1 MRKERH
7 LGLVNLIVAFVLIMM
22 GIIIFFSAVL
32 IRNNSKSKIS
42 GVLND
47 KDSGNDYVLMLGLP
61 EDKIWEEAPNRWKQQ
76 FDFSIDVDSKTSL
89 KDWEIEINFNIE
101 GFKIIEIA
109 PKDTWNVDKE
119 KRIIEDQR
127 IVLYPEVG
135 QELAIETIA
144 KGETNKFGFMI
155 IMTEEISKEDFPSI
169 TYTLTGRNYR
179 SPLTYVSIWVL
190 LFALFVWTSFFIA
203 YIVFRVRER
212 NFEAFKENTYK
223 IINQSM
229 NTFASLIDTKDP
241 YTKDHSARVSYYS
254 TKIARKLGLD
264 DEYVRNIAYI
274 ALMHDCGKLLID
286 DDILTKPAKL
296 TMEEYEIM
304 KTHTTNGGKA
314 LQNFTSIKEIVNGAM
329 YHHEHY
335 DGTGYPKGLKGE
347 EIPLSARI
355 IGVADALDAMASDRC
370 YRKRLTEEVIK
381 QELIECSGTQ
391 FDPKIANLVVEM
403 INSGEINLKEDK

>member
-1 MRKERH
+1 MSKSRK
-7 LGLVNLIVAFVLIMM
+7 GIICVIICGIILVLAIISFFTLVLIDNHKAKTYK
-22 GIIIFFSAVL
+22 GTITEANESFELVL
-32 IRNNSKSKIS
+32 NISKSWT
-42 GVLND
+42 ND
-47 KDSGNDYVLMLGLP
+47 AGTENQTEG
-61 EDKIWEEAPNRWKQQ
+61 QQ
-76 FDFSIDVDSKTSL
+76 FDFTIIDN
-89 KDWEIEINFNIE
+89 KDYNLNNWKIVIENNIE
-101 GFKIIEIA
+101 GYKLVDIDSA
-109 PKDTWNVDKE
+109 WNVEYEVDGTTFTIKPE
-119 KRIIEDQR
+119 KDIDLVSLSRS
-127 IVLYPEVG
+127 
-135 QELAIETIA
+135 
-144 KGETNKFGFMI
+144 KNNSFGFI
-155 IMTEEISKEDFPSI
+155 LINNIKVEETDFTNIS
-169 TYTLTGRNYR
+169 YTLTGIRHKDFIEYKAF
-179 SPLTYVSIWVL
+179 WVL
-190 LFALFVWTSFFIA
+190 LFALVIYVAFTIS
-203 YIVFRVRER
+203 YIIIKLKER

>member
-1 MRKERH
+1 MKKNKRGTIILISAAIALV
-7 LGLVNLIVAFVLIMM
+7 LGIVLFFTLVTID
-22 GIIIFFSAVL
+22 
-32 IRNNSKSKIS
+32 NNTKKTYTGTITEPNSSFEVILNISKSWT
-42 GVLND
+42 ND
-47 KDSGNDYVLMLGLP
+47 EGT
-61 EDKIWEEAPNRWKQQ
+61 DKQTEGQQ
-76 FDFSIDVDSKTSL
+76 FDFTIIDHKNYNLNSWKIVIENNISGYSLKDVDSF
-89 KDWEIEINFNIE
+89 WNVNYEIEGNKLIITPRKDIDLVSLSRTKNNSFGFIFINNI
-101 GFKIIEIA
+101 K
-109 PKDTWNVDKE
+109 V
-119 KRIIEDQR
+119 
-127 IVLYPEVG
+127 
-135 QELAIETIA
+135 
-144 KGETNKFGFMI
+144 GETDFSN
-155 IMTEEISKEDFPSI
+155 IS
-169 TYTLTGRNYR
+169 YTLTGLSHKDFAEYKMF
-179 SPLTYVSIWVL
+179 WVL
-190 LFALFVWTSFFIA
+190 LFALFVYVAFTIS
-203 YIVFRVRER
+203 YIVIKLKEK

-254 TKIARKLGLD
+254 VKIARKLGLD

-391 FDPKIANLVVEM
+391 FDPKIASLVVEM
-403 INSGEINLKEDK
+403 IDSGEINLKENR

>member
-1 MRKERH
+1 MSKSRK
-7 LGLVNLIVAFVLIMM
+7 GIICVIICGIILVLAIISFFTLVLIDNHKEKTYK
-22 GIIIFFSAVL
+22 GTITEANESFELVL
-32 IRNNSKSKIS
+32 NISKSWT
-42 GVLND
+42 ND
-47 KDSGNDYVLMLGLP
+47 AGTENQTEG
-61 EDKIWEEAPNRWKQQ
+61 QQ
-76 FDFSIDVDSKTSL
+76 FDFTIIDN
-89 KDWEIEINFNIE
+89 KDYNLNNWKIVIENNIE
-101 GFKIIEIA
+101 GYKLVDIDSA
-109 PKDTWNVDKE
+109 WNVEYEVDGTTFTIKPE
-119 KRIIEDQR
+119 KDIDLVSLSRS
-127 IVLYPEVG
+127 
-135 QELAIETIA
+135 
-144 KGETNKFGFMI
+144 KNNSFGFI
-155 IMTEEISKEDFPSI
+155 LINNIKVEETDFTNIS
-169 TYTLTGRNYR
+169 YTLTGIRHKDFIEYKAF
-179 SPLTYVSIWVL
+179 WVL
-190 LFALFVWTSFFIA
+190 LFALVIYVAFTIS
-203 YIVFRVRER
+203 YIIIKLKER

>member
-1 MRKERH
+1 
-7 LGLVNLIVAFVLIMM
+7 
-22 GIIIFFSAVL
+22 
-32 IRNNSKSKIS
+32 
-42 GVLND
+42 
-47 KDSGNDYVLMLGLP
+47 
-61 EDKIWEEAPNRWKQQ
+61 
-76 FDFSIDVDSKTSL
+76 
-89 KDWEIEINFNIE
+89 
-101 GFKIIEIA
+101 
-109 PKDTWNVDKE
+109 
-119 KRIIEDQR
+119 
-127 IVLYPEVG
+127 
-135 QELAIETIA
+135 
-144 KGETNKFGFMI
+144 
-155 IMTEEISKEDFPSI
+155 
-169 TYTLTGRNYR
+169 
-179 SPLTYVSIWVL
+179 
-190 LFALFVWTSFFIA
+190 
-203 YIVFRVRER
+203 
-212 NFEAFKENTYK
+212 
-223 IINQSM
+223 M

>member
-1 MRKERH
+1 MSKSRK
-7 LGLVNLIVAFVLIMM
+7 GIICVIVCGIILVLAIISFFTLVLIDNHKAKTYK
-22 GIIIFFSAVL
+22 GTITEANESFELVL
-32 IRNNSKSKIS
+32 NISKSWT
-42 GVLND
+42 ND
-47 KDSGNDYVLMLGLP
+47 AGTENQTEG
-61 EDKIWEEAPNRWKQQ
+61 QQ
-76 FDFSIDVDSKTSL
+76 FDFTIIDN
-89 KDWEIEINFNIE
+89 KDYNLNNWKIVIENNIE
-101 GFKIIEIA
+101 GYKLVDIDSA
-109 PKDTWNVDKE
+109 WNVEYEVDGTTFTIKPE
-119 KRIIEDQR
+119 KDIDLVSLSRS
-127 IVLYPEVG
+127 
-135 QELAIETIA
+135 
-144 KGETNKFGFMI
+144 KNNSFGFI
-155 IMTEEISKEDFPSI
+155 LINNIKVEETDFTNIS
-169 TYTLTGRNYR
+169 YTLTGIRHKDFIEYKAF
-179 SPLTYVSIWVL
+179 WVL
-190 LFALFVWTSFFIA
+190 LFALVIYVAFTIS
-203 YIVFRVRER
+203 YIIIKLKER

-241 YTKDHSARVSYYS
+241 YTKDHSTRVSYYS

>member
-1 MRKERH
+1 MKKERH
-7 LGLVNLIVAFVLIMM
+7 LGLINLIVAFVIIMI
-22 GIIIFFSAVL
+22 GLVVLFSVVL
-32 IRNNSKSKIS
+32 IKNNSKSTYKGI
-42 GVLND
+42 LND
-47 KDSGNDYVLMLGLP
+47 TSSGNKFVLMLELP
-61 EDKIWEEAPNRWKQQ
+61 QDKVWEEAPNQWKQQ
-76 FDFSIDVDSKTSL
+76 FDFSVKVDSKTSL
-89 KDWEIEINFNIE
+89 KDWKITVNFKKE
-101 GFKIIEIA
+101 GFKIKEI
-109 PKDTWNVDKE
+109 PDVWNIDKE
-119 KRIIEDQR
+119 KMVVLDQEIE
-127 IVLYPEVG
+127 IYPTLNEN
-135 QELAIETIA
+135 LKIETLTRE
-144 KGETNKFGFMI
+144 ETNKFGFMI
-155 IMTEEISKEDFPSI
+155 VMSHEVTQDDFKTIDYEIV
-169 TYTLTGRNYR
+169 GRNYR
-179 SPLTYVSIWVL
+179 SPLSYVSLWVL
-190 LFALFVWTSFFIA
+190 LFALFVWISFFVA
-203 YIVFRVRER
+203 YIVFRIREK

-254 TKIARKLGLD
+254 VKIARKLGLD

-391 FDPKIANLVVEM
+391 FDPKIASLVVEM
-403 INSGEINLKEDK
+403 IDSGEINLKENR

>member
-1 MRKERH
+1 MSKSRK
-7 LGLVNLIVAFVLIMM
+7 GIICVIICGIILVLAIISFFTLVLIDNHKEKTYK
-22 GIIIFFSAVL
+22 GTITEANESFELVL
-32 IRNNSKSKIS
+32 NISKSWT
-42 GVLND
+42 ND
-47 KDSGNDYVLMLGLP
+47 AGTENQTEG
-61 EDKIWEEAPNRWKQQ
+61 QQ
-76 FDFSIDVDSKTSL
+76 FDFTIIDN
-89 KDWEIEINFNIE
+89 KDYNLNNWKIVIENNIE
-101 GFKIIEIA
+101 GYKLVDIDSA
-109 PKDTWNVDKE
+109 WNVEYEVDGTTFTIKPE
-119 KRIIEDQR
+119 KDIDLVSLSRS
-127 IVLYPEVG
+127 
-135 QELAIETIA
+135 
-144 KGETNKFGFMI
+144 KNNSFGFI
-155 IMTEEISKEDFPSI
+155 LINNIKVEETDFTNIS
-169 TYTLTGRNYR
+169 YTLTGIRHKDFIEYKAF
-179 SPLTYVSIWVL
+179 WVL
-190 LFALFVWTSFFIA
+190 LFALVIYVAFTIS
-203 YIVFRVRER
+203 YIIIKLKER

-329 YHHEHY
+329 YHREHY

-381 QELIECSGTQ
+381 QELIECSCTQ

>member
-1 MRKERH
+1 MTKNRRGLIILICCGIVLV
-7 LGLVNLIVAFVLIMM
+7 LGILLFFTLAIIDNHKAKTYNGSITDPNSNFELKLVI
-22 GIIIFFSAVL
+22 
-32 IRNNSKSKIS
+32 SKSWT
-42 GVLND
+42 ND
-47 KDSGNDYVLMLGLP
+47 EGTENQTEG
-61 EDKIWEEAPNRWKQQ
+61 QQ
-76 FDFSIDVDSKTSL
+76 FDFTIIDNNNYNLNDWEMTFDINVLGYSLKEVDSV
-89 KDWEIEINFNIE
+89 
-101 GFKIIEIA
+101 
-109 PKDTWNVDKE
+109 WNVSYAIDGTKVTVTPE
-119 KRIIEDQR
+119 KDIDLVSISRS
-127 IVLYPEVG
+127 
-135 QELAIETIA
+135 
-144 KGETNKFGFMI
+144 KNNSFGFI
-155 IMTEEISKEDFPSI
+155 LINNKKIEETDFSNI
-169 TYTLTGRNYR
+169 TYTLSGIRHRDFSEY
-179 SPLTYVSIWVL
+179 PVFWVL
-190 LFALFVWTSFFIA
+190 LFTLFVYVAFTIS
-203 YIVFRVRER
+203 YIIIKLKER

-223 IINQSM
+223 IINQAM

-241 YTKDHSARVSYYS
+241 YTKDHSTRVSYYS
-254 TKIARKLGLD
+254 VKIARKLGLD

-329 YHHEHY
+329 YHHEKW

-381 QELIECSGTQ
+381 QELTEYSGTQ
-391 FDPKIANLVVEM
+391 FDPKIAQLVIEM
-403 INSGEINLKEDK
+403 INSGEINLREN

>member
-1 MRKERH
+1 MKKNRR
-7 LGLVNLIVAFVLIMM
+7 GLIILIGC
-22 GIIIFFSAVL
+22 GIALVIGILLFFTLAIIDNHRQIAYTGSVTEPNSSFELKLV
-32 IRNNSKSKIS
+32 ISKSWT
-42 GVLND
+42 ND
-47 KDSGNDYVLMLGLP
+47 EGTENQTEG
-61 EDKIWEEAPNRWKQQ
+61 QQ
-76 FDFSIDVDSKTSL
+76 FDFTIIDNKNYNLNDWEMTFDINVSGYKLVSVDSV
-89 KDWEIEINFNIE
+89 
-101 GFKIIEIA
+101 
-109 PKDTWNVDKE
+109 WNVNYTVDGTKVTVTPV
-119 KRIIEDQR
+119 EDIDLVSISR
-127 IVLYPEVG
+127 S
-135 QELAIETIA
+135 
-144 KGETNKFGFMI
+144 KNNSFGFI
-155 IMTEEISKEDFPSI
+155 LINNTKIGDADFSNI
-169 TYTLTGRNYR
+169 TYTLSGIRHRDFSEY
-179 SPLTYVSIWVL
+179 PVFWIL
-190 LFALFVWTSFFIA
+190 LFSLFVYVAFTIS
-203 YIVFRVRER
+203 YIVIKLKER

-241 YTKDHSARVSYYS
+241 YTKDHSTRVSYYS
-254 TKIARKLGLD
+254 VKIARKMGFD

-347 EIPLSARI
+347 EIPVAARI
-355 IGVADALDAMASDRC
+355 IAVADALDAMASDRC

-391 FDPKIANLVVEM
+391 FDPKIAQIVVDM
-403 INSGEINLKEDK
+403 INSGEINLKEN

>member
-1 MRKERH
+1 MKKNKRGTIILISVAIALV
-7 LGLVNLIVAFVLIMM
+7 LGIVLFFTLVIIDNNTKKTYTGTITEPNSSFEVVLKI
-22 GIIIFFSAVL
+22 
-32 IRNNSKSKIS
+32 SKSWT
-42 GVLND
+42 ND
-47 KDSGNDYVLMLGLP
+47 EGT
-61 EDKIWEEAPNRWKQQ
+61 DKQTEGQQ
-76 FDFSIDVDSKTSL
+76 FDFTIIDHKNYNLNSWKIVIENNISGYSLKDVDSF
-89 KDWEIEINFNIE
+89 WNVNYEIEGNKLIITPRKDIDLVSLSRTKNNSFGFIFINNI
-101 GFKIIEIA
+101 K
-109 PKDTWNVDKE
+109 V
-119 KRIIEDQR
+119 
-127 IVLYPEVG
+127 
-135 QELAIETIA
+135 
-144 KGETNKFGFMI
+144 GETDFSN
-155 IMTEEISKEDFPSI
+155 IS
-169 TYTLTGRNYR
+169 YTLTGLSHKDFDEYKMF
-179 SPLTYVSIWVL
+179 WVL
-190 LFALFVWTSFFIA
+190 LFALFVYVAFTIS
-203 YIVFRVRER
+203 YIVIKLKEK

-254 TKIARKLGLD
+254 VKIARKLGLD

-391 FDPKIANLVVEM
+391 FDPKIASLVVEM
-403 INSGEINLKEDK
+403 IDSGEINLKEN